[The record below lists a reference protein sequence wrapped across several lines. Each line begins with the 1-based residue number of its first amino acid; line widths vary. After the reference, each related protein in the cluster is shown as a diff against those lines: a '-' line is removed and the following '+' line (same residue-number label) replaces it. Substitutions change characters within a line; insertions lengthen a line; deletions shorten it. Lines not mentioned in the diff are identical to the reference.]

1 MSKSKHMKTNIATK
15 GAEQVNKHARLKDRI
30 INWLF
35 QLWFLL
41 TRSMTLGV
49 RIVALDDQGRIFLVR
64 HTYGAGWHLPGGG
77 IERAETAE
85 QAAHKE
91 LSEEGN
97 LIVEGALNLKGIYF
111 NKKMTKRDH
120 VLLYTCQVRQLKPK
134 LPDRE
139 IVESG
144 FFDMDDL
151 PIGATNATQ
160 TRIAELQGACVV
172 SQYWS

>member
-1 MSKSKHMKTNIATK
+1 MKTNIATN
-15 GAEQVNKHARLKDRI
+15 GAEQVNKHARLKDSI

-35 QLWFLL
+35 HLWFLL

-49 RIVALDDQGRIFLVR
+49 RIVALDDQGRVFLVR

-97 LIVEGALNLKGIYF
+97 LIVEGALDLKGFYF
-111 NKKMTKRDH
+111 NKKTTKRDH
-120 VLLYTCQVRQLKPK
+120 ILLYKCQVKQLKPK
-134 LPDRE
+134 LPDIE
-139 IVESG
+139 IAESG
-144 FFDMDDL
+144 FFDLNDL
-151 PIGATNATQ
+151 PIGTTNATH
-160 TRIAELQGACVV
+160 TRIAELQGACEV